1 VLKHNDALES
11 GCTSADI
18 RPSAWLQR
26 PLLMIKVTDPI
37 GLQGPLAHAR
47 TKLFRRHWTAANA
60 KHLEAARHAADNIV
74 PSATVGE
81 VACLRF

>member
-1 VLKHNDALES
+1 MLKHNDALES

-47 TKLFRRHWTAANA
+47 TRNSSVVTGLRPTPSTSKLRGTQPTTSCP
-60 KHLEAARHAADNIV
+60 ARL
-74 PSATVGE
+74 SE
-81 VACLRF
+81 RLRA